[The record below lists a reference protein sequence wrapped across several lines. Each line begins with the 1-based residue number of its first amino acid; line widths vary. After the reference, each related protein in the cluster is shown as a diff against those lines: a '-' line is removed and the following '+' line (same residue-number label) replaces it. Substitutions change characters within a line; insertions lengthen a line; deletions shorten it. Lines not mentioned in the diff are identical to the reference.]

1 MGKGGVGKT
10 TLAAAIAIAL
20 VDRGH
25 ELTLST
31 TDPAAHIIDALADTA
46 PDGLLVERIDPA
58 VETAPYTDEV
68 LAAATSSRTKSSNRP
83 SRTCATTSATIVM
96 L

>member
-1 MGKGGVGKT
+1 MTMGKGGVGKT

-25 ELTLST
+25 EVTLST
-31 TDPAAHIIDALADTA
+31 TDPAAHITDALADAA

-58 VETAPYTDEV
+58 VETARYTDEV
-68 LAAATSSRTKSSNRP
+68 LARRRRA
-83 SRTCATTSATIVM
+83 
-96 L
+96 